1 MPRRFALAALAA
13 LALIAPATAQAI
25 PPHVRGLP
33 PVEHIGDLPAFHP
46 WLMAAAR
53 HWHAWPTACASIDV
67 VTNVALP
74 RDAAML
80 AGALP
85 AVTADDCW
93 IAVAREA
100 TFYDPTAV
108 CDLIVHEV
116 GHLIG
121 HEHGDADHVMDADGM
136 GQAPECH
143 PKPKRATRAK
153 TKARARKAPSR
164 ARRR

>member
-25 PPHVRGLP
+25 PPHARGLP
-33 PVEHIGDLPAFHP
+33 AVEHLSDLPGFHP
-46 WLMAAAR
+46 GLMAAAR
-53 HWHAWPTACASIDV
+53 HWHAWPTACAHIDV
-67 VTNVALP
+67 VTNVMLP

-100 TFYDPTAV
+100 TFYEPTAV
-108 CDLIVHEV
+108 CDLLVHEV
-116 GHLIG
+116 GHLLG
-121 HEHGDADHVMDADGM
+121 HDHDDADPVMAHDGM
-136 GQAPECH
+136 GRAAECH
-143 PKPKRATRAK
+143 PKRATKAK
-153 TKARARKAPSR
+153 TKARARKSPAR
-164 ARRR
+164 ARRT